1 MTGARADLLSLTDER
16 KRNVVEK
23 VSPLTRETRWLV
35 LTFAGS
41 TTAGA
46 IASTF
51 VNLFV
56 FVVSGKLSDLA
67 LFNGAYF
74 FSLSF
79 VFYLTGYVFRR
90 SSPLVPYR
98 WGLVLTAA
106 FYGVLLLLL
115 HHASHYILWLGL
127 LQGVSQGFFWF
138 GANLMTFDTVQPE
151 QRIRFYSINSA
162 VGSVAGILGPLMGGA
177 VVGLMHGLK
186 GYLLVFALALAVY
199 AVTFAV
205 SFSIPEGPPLGNEP
219 LSLSFSLHRIM
230 PLWREAMETLAVRGT
245 REAMTGLAGV
255 FLVYIATHSALVVGV
270 YSSVSAVMR
279 MTGALLVSRIV
290 SRDRRTWSMWWGV
303 AGMTAGALF
312 LFLMGVSWI
321 FVFVYAVV
329 ASFSMP
335 WFTVPNEAIPLDVMD
350 RDPNVK
356 HRRVAFMLSRE
367 MSLNAGRLFSMAILM
382 GLYAIDNR
390 PTMLVVMVVATSL
403 SQGFVARM
411 GAHIWQMLR
420 RAPL

>member
-1 MTGARADLLSLTDER
+1 MQQRRIPLS
-16 KRNVVEK
+16 
-23 VSPLTRETRWLV
+23 PATRWLV

-56 FVVSGKLSDLA
+56 FVVSGRLADLA

-79 VFYLTGYVFRR
+79 VFYLTGYLFRR

-98 WGLVLTAA
+98 WGLVMTAA

-127 LQGVSQGFFWF
+127 LEGVSQGFFWF
-138 GANLMTFDTVQPE
+138 GANLMTFDTVAPE
-151 QRIRFYSINSA
+151 QRIRFYGINSA
-162 VGSVAGILGPLMGGA
+162 VGSVAGIAGPLAGGA
-177 VVGLMHGLK
+177 VVGLMHGLT

-199 AVTFAV
+199 AMTFAI
-205 SFSIPEGPPLGNEP
+205 SFSVPAGPPLGREP
-219 LSLSFSLHRIM
+219 LTLSFSLHRIM
-230 PLWREAMETLAVRGT
+230 PLWKEAMETLAVRGT
-245 REAMTGLAGV
+245 REAMSGLAGV
-255 FLVYIATHSALVVGV
+255 FLVYIATKSAWVVGV

-279 MTGALLVSRIV
+279 MLGALSVSHV
-290 SRDRRTWSMWWGV
+290 VTPERRPWSMWWGV
-303 AGMTAGALF
+303 IGMTAGALF
-312 LFLMGVSWI
+312 LFLMHVSWI
-321 FVFVYAVV
+321 FVFVYAVI

-350 RDPNVK
+350 RDPEVK
-356 HRRVAFMLSRE
+356 NRRVAFMLSRE
-367 MSLNAGRLFSMAILM
+367 MSLNAGRLFSMAVLM
-382 GLYAIDNR
+382 LLYAFDNS
-390 PTMLVVMVVATSL
+390 PTMLIVMVAASSL
-403 SQGFVARM
+403 AQGFVARM
-411 GAHIWQMLR
+411 GSHIWRRLR
-420 RAPL
+420 EARV